1 MASTATNGDAA
12 AVLDE
17 LKPPTG
23 VVLPPR
29 EIRNVLEKT
38 AGYVARNGLIFEDR
52 IREKERSNP
61 KFSFLN
67 NTDAYHAFYQ
77 WRLDEIKAGRG
88 TAIAAGRA
96 NEAAAPVEQKPQG
109 PPKPPDFQFSAR
121 MPRINQKDL
130 EVIRLTAL
138 FVAKNGRQFMT
149 QLAQREAGNP
159 QFQFLIPNHT
169 FHNFFQ
175 HQVDQYTALLR
186 ASGLGGEGGKIE
198 QERINHIQQN
208 IDDKY
213 HVLSR
218 AKQRAEYSKF
228 QEVEKVKK
236 EEEDEKKKLEFAR
249 IDWNDF
255 VVVETIVFTD
265 ADESANLPPP
275 TNLSELQYASLEER
289 NKASLTN
296 LRIEEAMPDEETSYN
311 AYPQTSQTLPV
322 HTGYAP
328 QQQQQ
333 QFQAQAPV
341 GFQGYPDGTPRRS
354 AEEEEEERRIQ
365 ERTEARAREQQ
376 ARAEARGGTAPM
388 KIKENYV
395 PRALQRAANKQ
406 SVQMALCPNCKQQ
419 IPMDE
424 LQDHMRIEL
433 LDPQWKDQ
441 KAKAEARYSTTNLS
455 TADVANNLKRLAS
468 QRSDV
473 FDGVTGQPL
482 SEEEA
487 ARRKKATIHSFDGNP
502 DGKSQAHINH
512 LHNLNVE
519 EQIRAIHQRFADKKG
534 LMSPQHHPTHLP
546 PVYGVCCGEQCDP
559 DAGRLEWSRPTGRET
574 YEEVPPTSYPQTAHR
589 LSLLLPIIKQTG
601 LLRQRPG
608 LASQSHDKSH
618 RRLADRNSPLPT
630 EDKAAKTDSGSQNA
644 ARAPSAE
651 PTSPTS
657 PTGSQASPRF
667 HRPIMQ
673 AMPDNRQQSFDEI
686 YGPPEN
692 FLEIEVR
699 NPRTHGMGRSMYT
712 DYEIVCR
719 TNIPAFKL
727 RASSVRR
734 RYSDFEYFRDILE
747 RESARVTIPPLPGKV
762 FTNRFSDDVI
772 EGRRAGLEKFLRIV
786 VGHPLLQTGSKVLAA
801 FVQDPNWDRNAW

>member
-1 MASTATNGDAA
+1 MASTSTNADATAA
-12 AVLDE
+12 LDE
-17 LKPPTG
+17 LKPPAG

-96 NEAAAPVEQKPQG
+96 NEAATPAEQKSKG

-175 HQVDQYTALLR
+175 HQVDQYTTLLR
-186 ASGLGGEGGKIE
+186 ASGLGGEGGKLE
-198 QERINHIQQN
+198 QERMAHLQQN

-218 AKQRAEYSKF
+218 ARQRAEYSKF
-228 QEVEKVKK
+228 QEIEKQKK

-265 ADESANLPPP
+265 ADEHANLPPP

-289 NKASLTN
+289 NKASITN
-296 LRIEEAMPDEETSYN
+296 LRIEEAMPTDEDTTFN
-311 AYPQTSQTLPV
+311 AYPQTSHSQTLPV

-328 QQQQQ
+328 QQPQ
-333 QFQAQAPV
+333 QAQAPA
-341 GFQGYPDGTPRRS
+341 GHQSYQNGPSQRS

-376 ARAEARGGTAPM
+376 ARAEARGGSAPM

-441 KAKAEARYSTTNLS
+441 KAKAETRYATTNLS

-473 FDGVTGQPL
+473 FDGVTGQAL

-487 ARRKKATIHSFDGNP
+487 SRRKKAAIHSFDGNP
-502 DGKSQAHINH
+502 EGKSQAHINH

-519 EQIRAIHQRFADKKG
+519 EQIRAIHQRFADKK
-534 LMSPQHHPTHLP
+534 
-546 PVYGVCCGEQCDP
+546 
-559 DAGRLEWSRPTGRET
+559 
-574 YEEVPPTSYPQTAHR
+574 
-589 LSLLLPIIKQTG
+589 
-601 LLRQRPG
+601 
-608 LASQSHDKSH
+608 
-618 RRLADRNSPLPT
+618 
-630 EDKAAKTDSGSQNA
+630 
-644 ARAPSAE
+644 
-651 PTSPTS
+651 
-657 PTGSQASPRF
+657 
-667 HRPIMQ
+667 
-673 AMPDNRQQSFDEI
+673 
-686 YGPPEN
+686 
-692 FLEIEVR
+692 
-699 NPRTHGMGRSMYT
+699 
-712 DYEIVCR
+712 
-719 TNIPAFKL
+719 
-727 RASSVRR
+727 
-734 RYSDFEYFRDILE
+734 
-747 RESARVTIPPLPGKV
+747 
-762 FTNRFSDDVI
+762 
-772 EGRRAGLEKFLRIV
+772 
-786 VGHPLLQTGSKVLAA
+786 
-801 FVQDPNWDRNAW
+801 

>member
-17 LKPPTG
+17 LKPPNG

-96 NEAAAPVEQKPQG
+96 NEAAAPVEEKPQG

-198 QERINHIQQN
+198 QERISHIQQN

-296 LRIEEAMPDEETSYN
+296 LRIEEAMPDENTSYN

-322 HTGYAP
+322 HAGYAP
-328 QQQQQ
+328 QQQ
-333 QFQAQAPV
+333 FQVQAPA
-341 GFQGYPDGTPRRS
+341 GFQGYPDGMPRRS

-376 ARAEARGGTAPM
+376 ARAEAR
-388 KIKENYV
+388 
-395 PRALQRAANKQ
+395 
-406 SVQMALCPNCKQQ
+406 
-419 IPMDE
+419 
-424 LQDHMRIEL
+424 
-433 LDPQWKDQ
+433 DQ

-502 DGKSQAHINH
+502 EGKSQAHINH

-519 EQIRAIHQRFADKKG
+519 EQIRAIHQRFADKK
-534 LMSPQHHPTHLP
+534 
-546 PVYGVCCGEQCDP
+546 
-559 DAGRLEWSRPTGRET
+559 
-574 YEEVPPTSYPQTAHR
+574 
-589 LSLLLPIIKQTG
+589 
-601 LLRQRPG
+601 
-608 LASQSHDKSH
+608 
-618 RRLADRNSPLPT
+618 
-630 EDKAAKTDSGSQNA
+630 
-644 ARAPSAE
+644 
-651 PTSPTS
+651 
-657 PTGSQASPRF
+657 
-667 HRPIMQ
+667 
-673 AMPDNRQQSFDEI
+673 
-686 YGPPEN
+686 
-692 FLEIEVR
+692 
-699 NPRTHGMGRSMYT
+699 
-712 DYEIVCR
+712 
-719 TNIPAFKL
+719 
-727 RASSVRR
+727 
-734 RYSDFEYFRDILE
+734 
-747 RESARVTIPPLPGKV
+747 
-762 FTNRFSDDVI
+762 
-772 EGRRAGLEKFLRIV
+772 
-786 VGHPLLQTGSKVLAA
+786 
-801 FVQDPNWDRNAW
+801 

>member
-1 MASTATNGDAA
+1 MASTSTNGDAA

-17 LKPPTG
+17 LKPPAG

-67 NTDAYHAFYQ
+67 NADAYHAFYQ

-96 NEAAAPVEQKPQG
+96 NEAATPAEQKPKG

-186 ASGLGGEGGKIE
+186 ASGLGGEGGKLE
-198 QERINHIQQN
+198 QERIAHLQQN

-213 HVLSR
+213 HVLGR

-228 QEVEKVKK
+228 QEIEKQKK

-265 ADESANLPPP
+265 ADEHANLPPP

-289 NKASLTN
+289 NKASITN
-296 LRIEEAMPDEETSYN
+296 LRIEEAMPTDEDMTYN
-311 AYPQTSQTLPV
+311 AYPQTSQSQTLPV
-322 HTGYAP
+322 HMGYAP
-328 QQQQQ
+328 QQPY
-333 QFQAQAPV
+333 QAQAPA
-341 GFQGYPDGTPRRS
+341 GHESYQNGPSQRS

-365 ERTEARAREQQ
+365 ERMEARAREQQ
-376 ARAEARGGTAPM
+376 ARAEARGGSAPM

-441 KAKAEARYSTTNLS
+441 KAKAEARYATTNLS

-487 ARRKKATIHSFDGNP
+487 SRRKKAAIHSFDGNP
-502 DGKSQAHINH
+502 EGKSQAHISH

-519 EQIRAIHQRFADKKG
+519 EQIRAIHQRFADKK
-534 LMSPQHHPTHLP
+534 
-546 PVYGVCCGEQCDP
+546 
-559 DAGRLEWSRPTGRET
+559 
-574 YEEVPPTSYPQTAHR
+574 
-589 LSLLLPIIKQTG
+589 
-601 LLRQRPG
+601 
-608 LASQSHDKSH
+608 
-618 RRLADRNSPLPT
+618 
-630 EDKAAKTDSGSQNA
+630 
-644 ARAPSAE
+644 
-651 PTSPTS
+651 
-657 PTGSQASPRF
+657 
-667 HRPIMQ
+667 
-673 AMPDNRQQSFDEI
+673 
-686 YGPPEN
+686 
-692 FLEIEVR
+692 
-699 NPRTHGMGRSMYT
+699 
-712 DYEIVCR
+712 
-719 TNIPAFKL
+719 
-727 RASSVRR
+727 
-734 RYSDFEYFRDILE
+734 
-747 RESARVTIPPLPGKV
+747 
-762 FTNRFSDDVI
+762 
-772 EGRRAGLEKFLRIV
+772 
-786 VGHPLLQTGSKVLAA
+786 
-801 FVQDPNWDRNAW
+801 